1 MKTVEWL
8 NRANGLQTEI
18 KELKETYWKGVEQNE
33 EYPLSALQDYTDRIE
48 TLIDK
53 KYQILSEITD
63 VIQRV
68 PEGHLQH
75 LLFARYICGESWNQ
89 IAEEIRYCS
98 FYVRKELHNKALK
111 EVEKIL
117 VELKVI
123 V

>member
-18 KELKETYWKGVEQNE
+18 KELKETYWKGVEQNR
-33 EYPLSALQDYTDRIE
+33 EYPLSALEDYTNRIE

-68 PEGHLQH
+68 PKEHLQH
-75 LLFARYICGESWNQ
+75 LLFARYIEGKSLKQ
-89 IAEEIRYCS
+89 ISEEIDYT
-98 FYVRKELHNKALK
+98 YEWIRKFLHKNAVT

-117 VELKVI
+117 VELKVT